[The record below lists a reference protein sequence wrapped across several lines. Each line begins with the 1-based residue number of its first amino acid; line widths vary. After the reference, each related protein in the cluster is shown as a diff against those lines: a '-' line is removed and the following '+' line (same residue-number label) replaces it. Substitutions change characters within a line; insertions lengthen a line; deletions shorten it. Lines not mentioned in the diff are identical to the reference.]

1 MAATLLLIA
10 ALAMTEP
17 EVPATQAET
26 DAALFDAAVGCAA
39 YHIYMASNAT
49 PQSDAAKQS
58 EEKAVMF
65 LLASYAKMPQDK
77 PEVAEARIEETVKGL
92 FEDSATIEPEKHKSE
107 MEQLNQACIGFEP
120 KALAI
125 VDEEGYGAAK

>member
-10 ALAMTEP
+10 AFAMAEP
-17 EVPATQAET
+17 EVPPAQAET

-39 YHIYMASNAT
+39 YHIYTASSAT

-77 PEVAEARIEETVKGL
+77 PEEAEARIEETVKGL
-92 FEDSATIEPEKHKSE
+92 FEDSTTLDPERHKSE
-107 MEQLNQACIGFEP
+107 TEQLKQACISFEP

-125 VDEEGYGAAK
+125 VDEEGYGATK